1 MNRKGRKPMYRL
13 LIIDDPQSCEAVK
26 NLLDWSAYGFSVV
39 MTADSYV
46 EGVNLALDLHPH
58 VTLLGTGLGKFRGH
72 EMADNLRSMGLRSV
86 YAIMSDERDPEQIIQ
101 AMRAGV
107 RDYLHK
113 PVEEQELR
121 DFAERVVVHELGGS
135 LPRGD
140 QVRYDVDPV
149 LKVPYTDLSKITT
162 KIIMIVKSSY
172 RQPQT
177 LTAIAESMHMSG
189 KYIGRIF
196 LRDTGIK
203 FSEYLMAYRMLEAR
217 KLIAGTQEKISVIAG
232 MVGYVQLN
240 NFYIHFR
247 NYFGVSPSA
256 LRNFENAAGNSEV

>member
-1 MNRKGRKPMYRL
+1 MYRL
-13 LIIDDPQSCEAVK
+13 LIIDDPQGCEAVK
-26 NLLDWSAYGFSVV
+26 NMLQWADYGFTVV
-39 MTADSYV
+39 MEAHSYM
-46 EGVNLALDLHPH
+46 EGVNLALDMHPH
-58 VTLLGTGLGKFRGH
+58 LALLGTGLSAYRSY
-72 EMADNLRSMGLRSV
+72 EMADHLRGIGLKCV
-86 YAIMSDERDPEQIIQ
+86 FAMMSETRDPERIID
-101 AMRAGV
+101 AMRSGAK
-107 RDYLHK
+107 DYLRK
-113 PVEEQELR
+113 PLVEEELR
-121 DFAERVVVHELGGS
+121 NFVERVLVNDLGGS
-135 LPRGD
+135 LPRMD
-140 QVRYDVDPV
+140 EVRHDIDPV
-149 LKVPYTDLSKITT
+149 LKVPYTDLSKITN

-217 KLIAGTQEKISVIAG
+217 KLIVGTQEKISVIAG

-256 LRNFENAAGNSEV
+256 LRNFENNAELAEV

>member
-1 MNRKGRKPMYRL
+1 MYRL

-86 YAIMSDERDPEQIIQ
+86 YAIMSDERDPEQIVQ

-135 LPRGD
+135 LPRAD
-140 QVRYDVDPV
+140 Q
-149 LKVPYTDLSKITT
+149 
-162 KIIMIVKSSY
+162 
-172 RQPQT
+172 
-177 LTAIAESMHMSG
+177 E
-189 KYIGRIF
+189 IGR
-196 LRDTGIK
+196 
-203 FSEYLMAYRMLEAR
+203 AH
-217 KLIAGTQEKISVIAG
+217 V
-232 MVGYVQLN
+232 
-240 NFYIHFR
+240 
-247 NYFGVSPSA
+247 
-256 LRNFENAAGNSEV
+256 